1 MSSAIPFIL
10 IMAIGLC
17 SIVFHKQITQSVVK
31 WQSKAFDVTY
41 GSRGIKIL
49 ERCYLI
55 GGFFFLIIGLLNLI
69 GVLK

>member
-1 MSSAIPFIL
+1 MSNVIPFVL
-10 IMAIGLC
+10 IAIMGLC
-17 SIVFHKQITQSVVK
+17 SIIFHKQITQSVVK
-31 WQSKAFDVTY
+31 WQSKAFDVKY
-41 GSRGIKIL
+41 GDRGIKIV